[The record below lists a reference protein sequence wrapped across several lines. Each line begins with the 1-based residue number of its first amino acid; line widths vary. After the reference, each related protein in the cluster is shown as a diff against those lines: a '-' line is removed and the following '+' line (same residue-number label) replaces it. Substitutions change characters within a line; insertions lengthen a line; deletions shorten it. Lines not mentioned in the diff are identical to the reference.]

1 MSYWVAAVVLVVF
14 GFITGFSIGPPF
26 LLLGLAMLVLGPLRR
41 WPRLF
46 WPSLVGFFAFLV
58 GVIAVIP
65 MTCTATE
72 AIGGASYT
80 VCTSLVGP
88 TWSGSGLYNPPP
100 EAFQLALAVGLA
112 AAALALIATFGWL
125 TVRRRGQAG
134 PPDPRQA
141 D

>member
-26 LLLGLAMLVLGPLRR
+26 LLLGMAMLVLGPLRR

-46 WPSLVGFFAFLV
+46 WPLLVGFFAFMV
-58 GVIAVIP
+58 GAIAVIP

-88 TWSGSGLYNPPP
+88 TWSGAGVYNPPP
-100 EAFQLALAVGLA
+100 EALTLALTVGIA
-112 AAALALIATFGWL
+112 TGVATAIATFAWL
-125 TVRRRGQAG
+125 TARGRGRAQ
-134 PPDPRQA
+134 PA
-141 D
+141 DGER

>member
-65 MTCTATE
+65 ITCTATE
-72 AIGGASYT
+72 AIGETSRT
-80 VCTSLVGP
+80 VCTSLLGP

-112 AAALALIATFGWL
+112 AGVATAIATLAWL
-125 TVRRRGQAG
+125 TVRGRGRAQ
-134 PPDPRQA
+134 PA
-141 D
+141 DGER